1 MLHIPIRGMR
11 DGHHAVELECRAE
24 DLQSSFEEFIGV
36 VRVNGE
42 LRKAG
47 RRLHLDATATCTAR
61 LVCDYTTKEYDEQ
74 IVAEFSCD
82 FLLNTELFFAQRD
95 NTDDKDD
102 DTIAVHEEEKV
113 IDITDVVQQELAV
126 CLPLK
131 RVAPDVR
138 DKSLEELVDTR
149 FLADSDEAQE
159 DRAENDDRWSAL
171 KNLASGSREDEAT

>member
-1 MLHIPIRGMR
+1 MLHIPIQGMR

-74 IVAEFSCD
+74 IAAEFSCD
-82 FLLNTELFFAQRD
+82 FLLNTELFFAQR
-95 NTDDKDD
+95 